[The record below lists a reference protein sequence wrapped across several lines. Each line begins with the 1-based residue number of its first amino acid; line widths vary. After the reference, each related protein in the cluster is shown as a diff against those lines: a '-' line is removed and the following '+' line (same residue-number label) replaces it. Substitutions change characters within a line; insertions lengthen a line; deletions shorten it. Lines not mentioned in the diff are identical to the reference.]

1 MAIADGALTWR
12 TAKPVETKGSLV
24 TGIDRAKPAAIVD
37 MGRITQDSVS
47 LEVSKRLLGLLV
59 AGQIPLGSRLPSERH
74 LSEALGVPRNA
85 IRDGLRPLAL
95 LGLIES
101 RPGSGTYVK
110 STTSNLLPE
119 IAEWGLLLDS
129 PTLRE
134 VIEARS
140 FVEVALSQLAAERR
154 DSKCVRALKSLL
166 SKMAAA
172 ETPDE
177 FSEAVLAF
185 HLRIADAAQNQ
196 VLASL
201 FRASRPLLSVWIR
214 RVVSAE
220 IDRSE
225 LYIEHKAIFEAIEAR
240 DSVRAGTAMERHLT
254 VVTERLRAGLEAER
268 QAPPSGNGPH
278 AAEAPTFEELW
289 RWPLLDETAL

>member
-1 MAIADGALTWR
+1 
-12 TAKPVETKGSLV
+12 V
-24 TGIDRAKPAAIVD
+24 TGTNPAKPATIVN
-37 MGRITQDSVS
+37 MGRITQDSVP
-47 LEVSKRLLGLLV
+47 LEVSKRLLGLLL
-59 AGQIPLGSRLPSERH
+59 AGDIPLGSRLPSERE

-134 VIEARS
+134 VIEARL
-140 FVEVALSQLAAERR
+140 FVEVALSKLAAERR
-154 DSKCVRALKSLL
+154 DNKCVRSLKSLL

-172 ETPDE
+172 GTPDE
-177 FSEAVLAF
+177 FSEAVLSF
-185 HLRIADAAQNQ
+185 HLRIADAAENQ

-201 FRASRPLLSVWIR
+201 FRSSRPLLSVWIR

-220 IDRSE
+220 DDRSE
-225 LYIEHKAIFEAIEAR
+225 LYIEHKDICEAIEAK
-240 DSVRAGTAMERHLT
+240 DPARAGTAMERHLT

-268 QAPPSGNGPH
+268 KAAPGGSGQH
-278 AAEAPTFEELW
+278 AAEAPTFTDLW
-289 RWPLLDETAL
+289 RWPLLDESAL

>member
-1 MAIADGALTWR
+1 M
-12 TAKPVETKGSLV
+12 
-24 TGIDRAKPAAIVD
+24 TGIDRAKPATIVNI
-37 MGRITQDSVS
+37 GKITQDSVS
-47 LEVSKRLLGLLV
+47 LEVSKRLLGLLL

-74 LSEALGVPRNA
+74 LSETLGVPRNA

-129 PTLRE
+129 PTLSD
-134 VIEARS
+134 VIEARL
-140 FVEVALSQLAAERR
+140 FVEVALSRLAAERR
-154 DSKCVRALKSLL
+154 DNKCVRALESLL

-172 ETPDE
+172 GTPDE
-177 FSEAVLAF
+177 FCEAVLSF
-185 HLRIADAAQNQ
+185 HLRVADAAKNQ

-201 FRASRPLLSVWIR
+201 FRSSRPLLSVWIR

-220 IDRSE
+220 DDRNE
-225 LYIEHKAIFEAIEAR
+225 LYREHQDIFEAIDAK
-240 DSVRAGTAMERHLT
+240 DPVRAGAAMEHHLT
-254 VVTERLRAGLEAER
+254 VVTERLRRGLEAER
-268 QAPPSGNGPH
+268 QAPPSGTGQY
-278 AAEAPTFEELW
+278 AAEPPAFAELW
-289 RWPLLDETAL
+289 RWPLLGETAQ